1 MKNYLFGSSLFLA
14 SLITP
19 SFAEESN
26 DFYLKVGGGITF
38 PSDIEMDETV
48 SGTKYDG
55 TFATDNTGIFSA
67 GFGKAFNGYR
77 LEFEYSK
84 SQLES
89 DEVTAKSGG
98 VGVVASMTPALE
110 ADVSSFMIYGMREF
124 NNDSKFTPYAGIG
137 LGAANFD
144 LDDQT
149 ITLAGTSTSIKGA
162 DESVFSY
169 AVRAGADY
177 EIADNTFI
185 YSEATYQNL
194 ASFKSEEA
202 GFTTINF
209 DSSHLFNITAGVK
222 FNF

>member
-1 MKNYLFGSSLFLA
+1 MKKYLLGSSLVLA
-14 SLITP
+14 SFIAP
-19 SFAEESN
+19 SFAGESN

-38 PSDIEMDETV
+38 PNDIEMYENV
-48 SGTKYDG
+48 GGVRYDG
-55 TFATDNTGIFSA
+55 TFETDNTGTFSV
-67 GFGKAFNGYR
+67 GFGKEFNNNR
-77 LEFEYSK
+77 LEFEYAK

-89 DEVTAKSGG
+89 DEVTAKLGG
-98 VGVVASMTPALE
+98 AGVVASMTPALE
-110 ADVSSFMIYGMREF
+110 ADVSSFMIYGIREF

-137 LGAANFD
+137 LGTANFD

-149 ITLAGTSTSIKGA
+149 ITLAGTATSIKGA

-169 AVRAGADY
+169 AFRGGADY

-194 ASFKSEEA
+194 ASFRSEES

-209 DSSHLFNITAGVK
+209 DSNHLFNITAGVK
-222 FNF
+222 FSF